1 MKDVENTFL
10 EWSEKK
16 KQIDSRDN
24 KPPFLKECEIWWC
37 SVGKN
42 IGVEIN
48 GKGDLYARPILVL
61 KKLSTTVFIGIP
73 LTTKLKEGTWFYS
86 FLHKN
91 KFVTANLSQIRM
103 FDYRRLVN
111 KHSEIE
117 EKIFIQLKRKLQI
130 LLGL

>member
-1 MKDVENTFL
+1 MRDVENTFL

-48 GKGDLYARPILVL
+48 GKGDLFARPILVL
-61 KKLSTTVFIGIP
+61 KKLSATVFIGIP
-73 LTTKLKEGTWFYS
+73 FTTKFKEGTWFYS
-86 FLHKN
+86 FLYKN
-91 KFVTANLSQIRM
+91 KFITANLSQIRM

-111 KHSEIE
+111 KHGEID
-117 EKIFIQLKRKLQI
+117 EKYSYN
-130 LLGL
+130 